1 MDPQA
6 IRKEASLGHTVFSP
20 WPKKML
26 NEAADEIERLREALT
41 EIERLYY
48 TEAKTHLGGR
58 RICGLSLRAPS
69 PTNRRSKP

>member
-48 TEAKTHLGGR
+48 TEAKDA
-58 RICGLSLRAPS
+58 SWRAAHMRAIATS
-69 PTNRRSKP
+69 ALTN